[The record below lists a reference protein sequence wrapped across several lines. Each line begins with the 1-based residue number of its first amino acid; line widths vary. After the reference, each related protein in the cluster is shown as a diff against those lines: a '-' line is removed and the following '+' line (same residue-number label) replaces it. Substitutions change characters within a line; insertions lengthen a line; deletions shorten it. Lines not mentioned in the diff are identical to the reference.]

1 MDKKEEFKEFLRSKP
16 EILNYLRNNKDSSMQ
31 KLYEVYDVYG
41 NREDIWKD
49 YINTP
54 SVKNDT
60 TNIKD
65 LFSNIDVN
73 SLQEH
78 IKTAQ
83 KALGFIEEL
92 TSESA
97 KKVTK
102 TVASTPRPL
111 DKFFGD

>member
-1 MDKKEEFKEFLRSKP
+1 
-16 EILNYLRNNKDSSMQ
+16 MQ
-31 KLYEVYDVYG
+31 KLYEIYDVYG
-41 NREDIWKD
+41 DREDIWKS
-49 YINTP
+49 YVETN
-54 SVKNDT
+54 VKNDT
-60 TNIKD
+60 TSIKD